1 MSVTEE
7 IQVTE
12 LKLLQEYV
20 DIIVDVLQ
28 AILKDEPASYEYLT
42 ELSQRITT
50 YLQAQYPDYIFYVG
64 KRSSI
69 HSSMPMGIPISPA
82 ELTQHLEQ
90 QSITKKRCKWCDGIL
105 DKVTFKFL

>member
-20 DIIVDVLQ
+20 DIIMNMLE
-28 AILKDEPASYEYLT
+28 AILNDKPTSYEYLT
-42 ELSQRITT
+42 EFSQRITT
-50 YLQAQYPDYIFYVG
+50 QLQEQYPDYIFYVG

-69 HSSMPMGIPISPA
+69 HSSMPMGIPVSPDKFA
-82 ELTQHLEQ
+82 QLLEQ
-90 QSITKKRCKWCDGIL
+90 QSTTKKRFKWCDGIL
-105 DKVTFKFL
+105 D

>member
-20 DIIVDVLQ
+20 DIIVDMIE
-28 AILKDEPASYEYLT
+28 AILKDEPTSYEYLT
-42 ELSQRITT
+42 ELSQRITI
-50 YLQAQYPDYIFYVG
+50 YLQEQYPDYIFYVG

-69 HSSMPMGIPISPA
+69 SSPMPMAIPISPA
-82 ELTQHLEQ
+82 ELTQLLEQ
-90 QSITKKRCKWCDGIL
+90 QSILKKRCKWCDGIL
-105 DKVTFKFL
+105 D

>member
-1 MSVTEE
+1 MSVAEE

-20 DIIVDVLQ
+20 DIIMNMLE
-28 AILKDEPASYEYLT
+28 AILKDKPTSYEYLT

-50 YLQAQYPDYIFYVG
+50 QLQEQYPDYTFYVG

-69 HSSMPMGIPISPA
+69 YSCMPMGIPITPA
-82 ELTQHLEQ
+82 KFAQLLEQ
-90 QSITKKRCKWCDGIL
+90 QSTTNKRWKWCDGVL
-105 DKVTFKFL
+105 D

>member
-20 DIIVDVLQ
+20 DIIMNMLE
-28 AILKDEPASYEYLT
+28 AILNDKPTSYEYLT

-50 YLQAQYPDYIFYVG
+50 QLQEQYPDYIFYVG

-69 HSSMPMGIPISPA
+69 HSSMPMGVPISPA
-82 ELTQHLEQ
+82 KFAQLLEQ

-105 DKVTFKFL
+105 D

>member
-7 IQVTE
+7 IQTTE

-20 DIIVDVLQ
+20 DIIMDMLE
-28 AILKDEPASYEYLT
+28 AILKDKPTSYEYLT

-50 YLQAQYPDYIFYVG
+50 QLQEQYPDYVFYVG

-69 HSSMPMGIPISPA
+69 HSCMPMGISPA
-82 ELTQHLEQ
+82 KFAQLLEQ
-90 QSITKKRCKWCDGIL
+90 QSTTKKRCKWCDGVL
-105 DKVTFKFL
+105 D